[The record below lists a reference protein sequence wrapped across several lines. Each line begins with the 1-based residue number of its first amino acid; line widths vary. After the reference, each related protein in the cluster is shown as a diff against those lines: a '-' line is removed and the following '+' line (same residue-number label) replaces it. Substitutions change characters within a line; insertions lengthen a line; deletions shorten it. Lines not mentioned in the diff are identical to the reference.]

1 MSFLALK
8 AFVLL
13 QKRGKKI
20 IVYRNQMIILIGVY
34 IKKYIKII
42 ATCFFISVFNLHII
56 IYIKV

>member
-13 QKRGKKI
+13 QIRGKKI

-34 IKKYIKII
+34 IKKI
-42 ATCFFISVFNLHII
+42 
-56 IYIKV
+56 